1 MPRRVVI
8 YGAGGQ
14 GRVVL
19 DILRSLDDVLVV
31 GFLDSNKSLHGSA
44 VDGLPVMGDINR
56 LSSLVLDQPDIS
68 AIVAIGDNQARRE
81 IAQQLR
87 SQHIP
92 LINAIHPRAFISP
105 SVVVGSNVTVAPGAI
120 VCAHSRIGD
129 DVIINTG
136 AIVEHENCIGD
147 GVHIA
152 PGAKLAGRVTVGECA
167 FVGIGA
173 TVIGNLSIGTS
184 AVVGA
189 GAVVLHDVEPF
200 TVVVGI
206 PAKPIKKSV
215 TSECQC
221 TGGS

>member
-1 MPRRVVI
+1 MPRTVII

-19 DILRSLDDVLVV
+19 DILRSLDDVRVV
-31 GFLDSNKSLHGSA
+31 GFLDSNKGLHGST
-44 VDGLPVMGDINR
+44 VDGLPVIGDINR
-56 LSSLVLDQPDIS
+56 ISSLVLEYPNIA
-68 AIVAIGDNQARRE
+68 AIVAIGDNKVRRR

-87 SQHIP
+87 KQHIL
-92 LINAIHPRAFISP
+92 LINAIHPRAFVSP
-105 SVVVGSNVTVAPGAI
+105 SAIVGSNVTVAPGAI
-120 VCAHSRIGD
+120 ICAHARIGD

-136 AIVEHENCIGD
+136 AIVEHENCIGN

-173 TVIGNLSIGTS
+173 TVIGNLSIGPS

-189 GAVVLHDVEPF
+189 GAVVLHNVEPF
-200 TVVVGI
+200 TIVVGI
-206 PAKPIKKSV
+206 PARPIEKPV
-215 TSECQC
+215 TR
-221 TGGS
+221 G